1 MAIRLFGSAEEA
13 FGKTITQV
21 YGNTL
26 KEIKIA
32 GVFKEQPQNSSFY
45 PARLL

>member
-1 MAIRLFGSAEEA
+1 MAIRIFGSPEEA

-32 GVFKEQPQNSSFY
+32 GFLRNNLRIQAFTRAK
-45 PARLL
+45 LL